1 MGRNHENAVRP
12 ELENEMNQVTEE
24 TARQSE
30 KAENQPEKVENQPE
44 ETENQSEEAENQIRE
59 AERQSEG
66 TEEQSEKV
74 VNESEKIAMKVSVNS
89 IIVNVLLSLFKLIA
103 GLAGRSGAMVSD
115 AVHSISDVLSTFVV
129 MAGVKLAGK
138 KSDHNH
144 QYGHERME
152 CVAAIIL
159 AVFLAAT
166 GLGIGYGGLVKIVE
180 GDYGDLSVPG
190 LVALVMALV
199 SVAVKE
205 AMYWYTRH
213 AAKKINSGALM
224 ADAWHHRSDAMS
236 SIGSFA
242 GILGA
247 RLGFPVLDP
256 VASVVICV
264 FIIKAA
270 ADIFIDAVRKMTD
283 ESCDDKTVEQ
293 MRGVILSQKD
303 VLGLDDIRTRMFGSK
318 VYVDIEICADG
329 EKTLNETH
337 KIAET
342 VHEAI
347 EREFTD
353 VKHCMVHVNP
363 AKG

>member
-1 MGRNHENAVRP
+1 MPGRFTVKQMSESLDTWVAKLNLEVKKMGKHNENAVRP
-12 ELENEMNQVTEE
+12 ELVT
-24 TARQSE
+24 
-30 KAENQPEKVENQPE
+30 
-44 ETENQSEEAENQIRE
+44 
-59 AERQSEG
+59 
-66 TEEQSEKV
+66 
-74 VNESEKIAMKVSVNS
+74 EKIAMKVSVNS

-103 GLAGRSGAMVSD
+103 GLVGKSGAMISD
-115 AVHSISDVLSTFVV
+115 AVHSFSDVLSTFVV
-129 MAGVKLAGK
+129 MAGVKMAGK

-166 GLGIGYGGLVKIVE
+166 GLGIGYGGIVKIV
-180 GDYGDLSVPG
+180 GRDYGDLSVPG
-190 LVALVMALV
+190 VIALVMALV

-283 ESCDDKTVEQ
+283 ESCDDKTVDE
-293 MRGVILSQKD
+293 MRGVVLSQKD

-318 VYVDIEICADG
+318 IYVDIEICADG

-337 KIAET
+337 RIAEA
-342 VHEAI
+342 VHDAI

-363 AKG
+363 AKV

>member
-1 MGRNHENAVRP
+1 MGKHNENAVRP
-12 ELENEMNQVTEE
+12 ELEKEMERITGETAKQSEE
-24 TARQSE
+24 TESQSVETVKQSE
-30 KAENQPEKVENQPE
+30 K
-44 ETENQSEEAENQIRE
+44 T
-59 AERQSEG
+59 
-66 TEEQSEKV
+66 
-74 VNESEKIAMKVSVNS
+74 VNESEKIAMRVSVNS

-103 GLAGRSGAMVSD
+103 GLAGRSGAMISD

-129 MAGVKLAGK
+129 MAGVKMAGK

-166 GLGIGYGGLVKIVE
+166 GLGIGYGGLAKIVE

-190 LVALVMALV
+190 LIALVMALV
-199 SVAVKE
+199 SVAAKE

-293 MRGVILSQKD
+293 MRSVVLSQQD
-303 VLGLDDIRTRMFGSK
+303 VLGLDDMRTRMFGSRI
-318 VYVDIEICADG
+318 YVDIEICADG

-337 KIAET
+337 RIAEA
-342 VHEAI
+342 VHDAI

-363 AKG
+363 AKV

>member
-1 MGRNHENAVRP
+1 MGKHNENAVRP
-12 ELENEMNQVTEE
+12 EQENGF
-24 TARQSE
+24 E
-30 KAENQPEKVENQPE
+30 KSTDKSV
-44 ETENQSEEAENQIRE
+44 
-59 AERQSEG
+59 
-66 TEEQSEKV
+66 KV
-74 VNESEKIAMKVSVNS
+74 VNESERIAMRVSVNS
-89 IIVNVLLSLFKLIA
+89 IIVNVLLSLLKLIA

-129 MAGVKLAGK
+129 MAGVKIAGK

-144 QYGHERME
+144 PYGHERME

-159 AVFLAAT
+159 AIFLSAT
-166 GLGIGYGGLVKIVE
+166 GLGIGYGGIVKIVE
-180 GDYGDLSVPG
+180 RDYGDLTVPG
-190 LVALVMALV
+190 LIALVMALV

-205 AMYWYTRH
+205 GMYWYTRH
-213 AAKKINSGALM
+213 AAKKIKSGALM
-224 ADAWHHRSDAMS
+224 ADAWHHGSDAMS

-270 ADIFIDAVRKMTD
+270 ADIFVDAVRKMTD
-283 ESCDDKTVEQ
+283 ESCDDKTEEE
-293 MRGVILSQKD
+293 MRRVVLSVQN
-303 VLGLDDIRTRMFGSK
+303 VLGLDEMRTRKFGSR

-342 VHEAI
+342 VHDAI
-347 EREFTD
+347 EREFSD

>member
-1 MGRNHENAVRP
+1 MNLEVKKMGKHNENAVSP
-12 ELENEMNQVTEE
+12 ELENGIESVTEK
-24 TARQSE
+24 TANKPEKMVEESE
-30 KAENQPEKVENQPE
+30 KTVKSVKE
-44 ETENQSEEAENQIRE
+44 
-59 AERQSEG
+59 
-66 TEEQSEKV
+66 SEKT

-103 GLAGRSGAMVSD
+103 GLVGRSGAMISD
-115 AVHSISDVLSTFVV
+115 AVHSFSDVLSTFVV
-129 MAGVKLAGK
+129 MAGVKMAGK

-166 GLGIGYGGLVKIVE
+166 GLGIGYGGIVKIV
-180 GDYGDLSVPG
+180 GRDYGDLSVPG
-190 LVALVMALV
+190 VIALVMALV
-199 SVAVKE
+199 SVATKE

-283 ESCDDKTVEQ
+283 ESCDDKTVDE
-293 MRGVILSQKD
+293 MRGVVLSQKD

-318 VYVDIEICADG
+318 IYVDIEICADG

-337 KIAET
+337 RIAEA
-342 VHEAI
+342 VHDAI

-363 AKG
+363 AKV

>member
-1 MGRNHENAVRP
+1 MPGRFTVKQMSESLDTRVAKLNLEVKKMGKHNENAVRP
-12 ELENEMNQVTEE
+12 ELVT
-24 TARQSE
+24 
-30 KAENQPEKVENQPE
+30 
-44 ETENQSEEAENQIRE
+44 
-59 AERQSEG
+59 
-66 TEEQSEKV
+66 
-74 VNESEKIAMKVSVNS
+74 EKIAMKVSVNS

-103 GLAGRSGAMVSD
+103 GLVGKSGAMISD
-115 AVHSISDVLSTFVV
+115 AVHSFSDVLSTFVV
-129 MAGVKLAGK
+129 MAGVKMAGK

-166 GLGIGYGGLVKIVE
+166 GLGIGYGGIVKIV
-180 GDYGDLSVPG
+180 GRDYGDLSVPG
-190 LVALVMALV
+190 VIALVMALV

-283 ESCDDKTVEQ
+283 ESCDDKTVDE
-293 MRGVILSQKD
+293 MRGVVLSQKD

-318 VYVDIEICADG
+318 IYVDIEICADG

-337 KIAET
+337 RIAEA
-342 VHEAI
+342 VHDAI

-363 AKG
+363 AKV